1 MTSNKELRKYRD
13 VVKTLRVE
21 HDAYKEVMEELKAA
35 YDDIGLSATD
45 VCLIVLGDPRT
56 GKSSLAIDMLNEH
69 VVKRSAENVV
79 RNVVYAVA
87 PKPATVKALLE
98 CLLKGLGDPHW
109 NRGTVSNM
117 TQRLYTLL
125 KAAECRMIILDEFQH
140 LCATDE
146 LDNTGGEKKGA
157 ARRPTRPS
165 GDVQRQKTTAD
176 WLKVLLETT
185 GLGFVAVG
193 LPHAM
198 SVIHTNRQL
207 SGRFDPPL
215 RLPVFDWCEGA
226 SKAQFLG
233 ILRQFQKG
241 LKPFQFPQFDS
252 EEMGLRMY
260 LASAGRIGLL
270 AKLLDR
276 AVRNA
281 IRANNVLIRLE
292 DLDKAY
298 QASIWSAPLFPVKGG
313 PILANL
319 PALGVLGVQEQV
331 LADAGKE
338 PCADL
343 SGTVKVY
350 GADSGVKSSG
360 RAGPE
365 SEARRGRVSKGPRMK
380 PRARSHRG
388 SARKFAGVP

>member
-1 MTSNKELRKYRD
+1 MDLRKYRD

-21 HDAYKEVMEELKAA
+21 HDAYNEIMEELKAA

-45 VCLIVLGDPRT
+45 ICLIVLGGPRT
-56 GKSSLAIDMLNEH
+56 GKSSLATDMLSEH
-69 VVKRSAENVV
+69 VVKQNAEKVV

-98 CLLKGLGDPHW
+98 CFLKGLGDPHW

-146 LDNTGGEKKGA
+146 SDNPGGERKAA
-157 ARRPTRPS
+157 ARRPKRPS
-165 GDVQRQKTTAD
+165 GDVQRQKATAD

-215 RLPVFDWCEGA
+215 RLPVFDWCEDD
-226 SKAQFLG
+226 SRAQFLG
-233 ILRQFQKG
+233 ILRKFQKG

-252 EEMGLRMY
+252 QGMGLRMY

-270 AKLLDR
+270 AKFLDR

-281 IRANNVLIRLE
+281 IRAKHVLIGLE
-292 DLDKAY
+292 DLDRAY
-298 QASIWSAPLFPVKGG
+298 RASIWSAPLFPVPGG
-313 PILANL
+313 PFFAKL
-319 PALGVLGVQEQV
+319 PELGALGVQEQV
-331 LADAGKE
+331 LSDAGKE

-350 GADSGVKSSG
+350 GANSRVRSSD
-360 RAGPE
+360 RAGLE
-365 SEARRGRVSKGPRMK
+365 SEARRGRVSRAPRKK
-380 PRARSHRG
+380 PGARSRRAL
-388 SARKFAGVP
+388 ARNFAGLP